1 MEIVTG
7 QMLKVMTLADQPS
20 GTAVAPKND
29 TDKLVEQA
37 CRDNHDAFHQIF
49 ERYAR
54 PVLSFLYDL
63 VGRRELAEELTQE
76 TFVRAFRALN
86 TLRDERR
93 LSTWLFGIAR
103 NVARESF
110 RARPREERKVEL
122 DDPLVLDLSDARPL
136 PDGQLLSRELKQV
149 IHQALGKLDED
160 KRAVFTLKIFHQRSY
175 EEIAE
180 ITGSSIPKLK
190 TDLHR
195 AKAEMRRRI
204 RPYLEL
210 DHDVQ

>member
-1 MEIVTG
+1 M
-7 QMLKVMTLADQPS
+7 MLAGQPS
-20 GTAVAPKND
+20 GTAVALKND
-29 TDKLVEQA
+29 TDKLVERA
-37 CRDNHDAFHQIF
+37 CRGDHDAFHRIF

-54 PVLSFLYDL
+54 PVLGFLYDL
-63 VGRRELAEELTQE
+63 VGRRELAEDLAQE
-76 TFVRAFRALN
+76 TFVRAFRALH
-86 TLRDERR
+86 TLKDERK

-110 RARPREERKVEL
+110 RSRPREEKKVEL
-122 DDPLVLDLSDARPL
+122 DDVQVLDLSDGQLL
-136 PDGQLLSRELKQV
+136 PDGQLLNQELNQV
-149 IHQALGKLDED
+149 IHQALDKLDQD

-180 ITGSSIPKLK
+180 ITGFSIPKLK

-210 DHDVQ
+210 NHDV